1 MAPAL
6 RNPAGTGET
15 REPAAPAKSQEAPVK
30 SQAAPAK
37 SQAARI
43 KSQEVPAKS
52 QAARIK
58 SQEVPAK
65 KSAGPAIRRK
75 VPEEG
80 HPSEGSGLSQPPFWR
95 PQSSLVFL
103 PADSCL
109 FHPAAE
115 DQGPQKQ
122 SRQRK
127 DPAAKAQTLRQQE
140 TCRGRKQTLRRIL
153 LHRQMTGRRTGMPDK
168 MFYPVR
174 TRTEQ
179 TIP

>member
-1 MAPAL
+1 MVPAL
-6 RNPAGTGET
+6 NDLARTGET

-80 HPSEGSGLSQPPFWR
+80 HTSEGSGLSQRPFWR
-95 PQSSLVFL
+95 PQSFLVFL

-115 DQGPQKQ
+115 DQGAQKQ
-122 SRQRK
+122 SGKGRGTHGTGS
-127 DPAAKAQTLRQQE
+127 PAFTMDSAGGAPAE
-140 TCRGRKQTLRRIL
+140 YSI
-153 LHRQMTGRRTGMPDK
+153 HP
-168 MFYPVR
+168 
-174 TRTEQ
+174 EE
-179 TIP
+179 